1 MSTFTNVINPTCIF
15 SFGLSLSLFLILSIA
30 RIFLRSSTN
39 FNRDTSRSKKFSMI
53 FFLRKIIQLSVFIQ
67 TFSCCFGPYSGSYA
81 SFFEWNH
88 TGATEKFTW
97 PRWESSP
104 RPLVHQSNALTT
116 ELRGL
121 RIDLPRRSVVRTLD
135 WSTRGGGFDSHRDQE
150 NFSLL
155 IRCGCTRRSLQTF
168 IFSLIFTRQT
178 K

>member
-39 FNRDTSRSKKFSMI
+39 FNRDTSRSKKFSMM

-67 TFSCCFGPYSGSYA
+67 AFSCCFGPYSGSYA
-81 SFFEWNH
+81 SFSEWNH

-121 RIDLPRRSVVRTLD
+121 LSYESICLVAKWWEHWTGVPEVAGSIPTEIKRIFR
-135 WSTRGGGFDSHRDQE
+135 
-150 NFSLL
+150 LL
-155 IRCGCTRRSLQTF
+155 IRCSCTRRSLQT
-168 IFSLIFTRQT
+168 IRQT
-178 K
+178 KQ